1 MTESAPVPIPAGWY
15 QDPANPA
22 GHRWWSGAG
31 WTDHTIVPDT
41 HVAPAPAAVEITQPE
56 ETPYVPFASAPGYQ
70 PFGAQVGKPAWSTP
84 WIWVISALPLA
95 SLVLSFIGGFIDGA
109 TGNYVPL
116 PVMTFIASVVIWVTY
131 ILLAVG
137 DSRSLRRQGHLHPT
151 NPAWMIIPLIY
162 VILRTV
168 RVRQESG
175 AGLTPMFVFLAGG
188 ALVIA
193 LNAFTIANGLTAPSA
208 TSTNARELLSI
219 EQGIQTTLAQDNDI
233 HVTVS
238 CPPESPTTPL
248 NVTFT
253 CTATDAAGNTA
264 PIKAHFDA
272 PHHFLFTPPVGLPT
286 GG

>member
-116 PVMTFIASVVIWVTY
+116 PVMTF
-131 ILLAVG
+131 
-137 DSRSLRRQGHLHPT
+137 
-151 NPAWMIIPLIY
+151 IY